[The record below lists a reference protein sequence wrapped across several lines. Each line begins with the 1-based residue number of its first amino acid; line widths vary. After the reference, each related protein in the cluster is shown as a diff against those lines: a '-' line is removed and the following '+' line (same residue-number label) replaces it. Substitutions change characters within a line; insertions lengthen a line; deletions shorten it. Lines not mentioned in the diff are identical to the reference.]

1 MSILVILAAV
11 LVGVGKLLMPYS
23 DRYQHRLEAW
33 LSDEFGRPVV
43 LESFEGEW
51 SAFGPRLTLQ
61 GMSLLPPEGGDP
73 GESGEI
79 AIESA
84 ALDIKPLNAL
94 IPGRPLYNFRI
105 IGADLQ
111 LLLKADGRMELS
123 GFGVSGRG
131 MGGSSSGLKE
141 LAKVGEVI
149 LQDSSLEYVD
159 EKHDIHLRFS
169 SIAGRLLMD
178 GDEFSTEIQASLYDA
193 RSELVYGEVEA
204 TLLFVLDKEQKL
216 ARVAWQASA
225 RELMLAAL
233 QGKLPAN
240 PFLPLTG
247 WLNTE
252 LWGGWSEREGLR
264 IQGVS
269 DLKDARLVSN
279 HQDLAI
285 DRVNMRFNWHFREKG
300 RWRLDIADF
309 LFEDDKESWTAPN
322 ISLARNIPQDMGL
335 WISAD
340 RLPLGFSLD
349 VTRDIMSI
357 YETQWPASLPRAIS
371 GQVDNLELIL
381 NKSWQIEFAR
391 GSVSELSISES
402 GRWPGLQGLDAV
414 IALQHGS
421 GSIALTGSEVL
432 LDWPRMFRERL
443 HFTMPACHLDLAW
456 GEQWQAGFDD
466 CSLEN
471 EDFAITGRGVI
482 ASNEDRCV
490 EPWNDQGFG
499 LLLA

>member
-1 MSILVILAAV
+1 MMSLKINLRRARTLIWTAMSILIILAAV

-23 DRYQHRLEAW
+23 DRYQDRLEAW
-33 LSDEFGRPVV
+33 LSKEFGRPVV
-43 LESFEGEW
+43 VESFQGEW
-51 SAFGPRLTLQ
+51 NAFGPRLTLH
-61 GMSLLPPEGGDP
+61 GMSLLPSAGGDP
-73 GESGEI
+73 GESGVI

-94 IPGRPLYNFRI
+94 IPGRPLYNFRV

-111 LLLKADGRMELS
+111 LLLKADGRLELS

-131 MGGSSSGLKE
+131 TGGSSSGLME

-169 SIAGRLLMD
+169 SINGRLHMD

-204 TLLFVLDKEQKL
+204 TLLFFLDEDQKMTQ
-216 ARVAWQASA
+216 ATWQAST

-247 WLNTE
+247 WLNAE
-252 LWGGWSEREGLR
+252 LWGDWSPSEGLR

-285 DRVNMRFNWHFREKG
+285 DHLNMRFNWHFREKG

-309 LFEDDKESWTAPN
+309 LF
-322 ISLARNIPQDMGL
+322 
-335 WISAD
+335 
-340 RLPLGFSLD
+340 
-349 VTRDIMSI
+349 
-357 YETQWPASLPRAIS
+357 
-371 GQVDNLELIL
+371 
-381 NKSWQIEFAR
+381 
-391 GSVSELSISES
+391 
-402 GRWPGLQGLDAV
+402 
-414 IALQHGS
+414 
-421 GSIALTGSEVL
+421 
-432 LDWPRMFRERL
+432 
-443 HFTMPACHLDLAW
+443 
-456 GEQWQAGFDD
+456 
-466 CSLEN
+466 
-471 EDFAITGRGVI
+471 
-482 ASNEDRCV
+482 
-490 EPWNDQGFG
+490 
-499 LLLA
+499 